1 MTYLFAVGVTVGILA
16 GAWVYAGGILG
27 FVGFAGFLGWATYF
41 AAGGGKK
48 GIISTLCSNLSGVFW
63 GVITK
68 YLIVNVSILVSFIFI
83 VIGIEM
89 IISNVKEKDNKV
101 IISLI
106 GFLVFGFSVSID
118 SFTTGIGLNVINSNY
133 LEVSLIFS
141 IVSGSFTYFGL
152 ILGNRLKFYFG
163 RLAASVGGIVL
174 IMLGI
179 YYFFR

>member
-1 MTYLFAVGVTVGILA
+1 MGTFFTTLIVGISLSMDAFSLA
-16 GAWVYAGGILG
+16 LVYGTQNITFRNKVILSII
-27 FVGFAGFLGWATYF
+27 VGLYHFFMPLWGLFFG
-41 AAGGGKK
+41 
-48 GIISTLCSNLSGVFW
+48 